1 MPHSVVSVPG
11 QLVTWFGELADL
23 WLGGDVGRL
32 LINLLSLHPSGG
44 FLRSTYLCKGFLSN
58 LIDGPE
64 VWDCIPQILPKFHSL
79 SWTGGFGIGML
90 VVLVDDFFAGPSY
103 P

>member
-1 MPHSVVSVPG
+1 M
-11 QLVTWFGELADL
+11 TWFGELAGL